1 MEILVTTGGG
11 SRKSFL
17 SLVSSHRQ
25 IWDYYTTYK
34 QGILQEILPSW
45 ISPFYKQT
53 LILYTIQKVDAEFKT
68 LGEGSVSVNLDT
80 TIRDMDPAFVPRW
93 EKLARKTLNSV
104 NPEMNVR
111 RLSLE
116 KLTTLFKIRHSVVH
130 LHKAIKHP
138 NSHAEYALA
147 AAHMSH
153 MKTEAIKYLR
163 GGYNSISGLFL
174 CLALLSRTH
183 SWKEHLFKQS
193 LRNHLVRSWCAE
205 LDLACDIFSHPGVVY
220 EILHITLYL
229 VIRRMPAYTKQIRHY
244 PHWRRE

>member
-1 MEILVTTGGG
+1 
-11 SRKSFL
+11 
-17 SLVSSHRQ
+17 Q

-34 QGILQEILPSW
+34 QGILQEVLPSW

-130 LHKAIKHP
+130 LHTAIKHP

-153 MKTEAIKYLR
+153 MKTEAIKYL
-163 GGYNSISGLFL
+163 
-174 CLALLSRTH
+174 
-183 SWKEHLFKQS
+183 
-193 LRNHLVRSWCAE
+193 
-205 LDLACDIFSHPGVVY
+205 
-220 EILHITLYL
+220 
-229 VIRRMPAYTKQIRHY
+229 
-244 PHWRRE
+244 